1 MRLSLPRQLLIFF
14 GKDCRSDS
22 LGNVLSWRADHFILG
37 EADVQVK
44 GLLHEID
51 FEI

>member
-1 MRLSLPRQLLIFF
+1 MSCFAIIIDILL

-22 LGNVLSWRADHFILG
+22 MGNVLSWRADHFILG

-44 GLLHEID
+44 GLLHEMD
-51 FEI
+51 SEI